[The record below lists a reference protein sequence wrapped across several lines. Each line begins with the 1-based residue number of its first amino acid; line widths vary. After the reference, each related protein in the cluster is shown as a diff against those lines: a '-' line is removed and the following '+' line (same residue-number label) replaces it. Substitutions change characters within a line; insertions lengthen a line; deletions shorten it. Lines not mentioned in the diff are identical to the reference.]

1 MGRLGDWGQNVQNG
15 DVSVLNYKDQFKN
28 FGPEIIQATENLISA
43 KPWLW
48 NPNALVQWLKDV
60 GAIYR
65 LQCPALIID
74 PGFGTVGC
82 YIQELNLIILPKCSI
97 FTLLHEF
104 RHAWQHQTQQFISDE
119 EDARG
124 WSCSLVYQTKP
135 KFFENAVRKG
145 LVFFC

>member
-1 MGRLGDWGQNVQNG
+1 MT
-15 DVSVLNYKDQFKN
+15 YKDQFTTFDPKV
-28 FGPEIIQATENLISA
+28 IQATENLIAA

-48 NPNALVQWLKDV
+48 KPEAIAQWLEDAS
-60 GAIYR
+60 AIYQLR
-65 LQCPALIID
+65 CPSLIID
-74 PGFGTVGC
+74 PEFGTEGC
-82 YIQELNLIILPKCSI
+82 YIKELNLIILPKCSI

-145 LVFFC
+145 LIFYC